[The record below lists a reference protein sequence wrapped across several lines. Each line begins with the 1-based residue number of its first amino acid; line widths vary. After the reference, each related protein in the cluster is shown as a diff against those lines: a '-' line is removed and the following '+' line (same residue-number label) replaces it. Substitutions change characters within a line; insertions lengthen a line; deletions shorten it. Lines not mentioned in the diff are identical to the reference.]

1 MTESKTMNKL
11 ADVSMNGRMAYTI
24 MCVEAYLVSKYPDR
38 DWTIV
43 SREMW
48 KATNEYWD
56 IFYDAFCELL
66 PEIFL
71 TYDSYN
77 EDLAKSISEEEFK
90 IIKQLYAG
98 ITTGSEDESNDE
110 FAQMIRK
117 PFDFCMAYEGTGIGD
132 GSEGYAIIKE
142 AEKILTENGIS
153 LPDYHKVL
161 FSSFSEK
168 NGWGNDFD
176 GRPLSV
182 ILNKTELYRLEE
194 R

>member
-132 GSEGYAIIKE
+132 GSDGYALIDE
-142 AEKILTENGIS
+142 TEKILTENGIP
-153 LPDYHKVL
+153 LPDYHKVE
-161 FSSFSEK
+161 FSSYTEL

>member
-1 MTESKTMNKL
+1 MIESKRMNKL

-142 AEKILTENGIS
+142 AEKILTENGIP

>member
-182 ILNKTELYRLEE
+182 ILNKTAFIKL
-194 R
+194 

>member
-11 ADVSMNGRMAYTI
+11 ADVSMNGRMAYTL

-182 ILNKTELYRLEE
+182 ILNKTESLEKLP
-194 R
+194 

>member
-1 MTESKTMNKL
+1 MTESKIMNKL

-142 AEKILTENGIS
+142 AEKILTENGIP

>member
-142 AEKILTENGIS
+142 AEKILTENGIP

>member
-1 MTESKTMNKL
+1 MTESKIMNKL

-142 AEKILTENGIS
+142 AEKILTENGIP
-153 LPDYHKVL
+153 LPDYHKVE
-161 FSSFSEK
+161 FSSYTEL

-182 ILNKTELYRLEE
+182 ILGKTESLEKLP
-194 R
+194 

>member
-161 FSSFSEK
+161 FSSFSEL

-176 GRPLSV
+176 GTSLSV
-182 ILNKTELYRLEE
+182 ILK
-194 R
+194 

>member
-90 IIKQLYAG
+90 IIKQLYVG
-98 ITTGSEDESNDE
+98 ITIGSEDESNDE

-182 ILNKTELYRLEE
+182 ILNKTESLEKLP
-194 R
+194 

>member
-1 MTESKTMNKL
+1 MTESKRMNKL

-142 AEKILTENGIS
+142 AEKILTENGIP

>member
-11 ADVSMNGRMAYTI
+11 ADISMNGRMAYTI

-110 FAQMIRK
+110 FSQMIRK

-142 AEKILTENGIS
+142 AEKILTENGIP

-161 FSSFSEK
+161 FSSFSEL

-182 ILNKTELYRLEE
+182 ILNKTESLEKLP
-194 R
+194 

>member
-1 MTESKTMNKL
+1 MTESKRMNKL

-24 MCVEAYLVSKYPDR
+24 MCVEAYLVSKYSDR

>member
-1 MTESKTMNKL
+1 MTESKTMNKF
-11 ADVSMNGRMAYTI
+11 ANVSMNGRMAYTI

>member
-90 IIKQLYAG
+90 IIKQLYEG

-142 AEKILTENGIS
+142 AEKILTENGIP

>member
-1 MTESKTMNKL
+1 MTESKRMNKL
-11 ADVSMNGRMAYTI
+11 ADISMNGRMAYTI

-132 GSEGYAIIKE
+132 GSEGYAIRKE
-142 AEKILTENGIS
+142 AEKILTENGIP
-153 LPDYHKVL
+153 LPDYHKVE
-161 FSSFSEK
+161 FSSYTEL

-182 ILNKTELYRLEE
+182 ILNKTESLEKLP
-194 R
+194 